1 MNKTKSKLNVVKS
14 RPAKKRKGRTATV
27 TGRNISTRVRSKGRK
42 LSSTRW
48 LQRQLN
54 DPYVAEAK
62 RLGFRSRAAFKL
74 TELDDQF
81 NFLKPGGRI
90 IDIGAAPGGWTQV
103 AVTRTNANANQK
115 GPSGRVIGIDLL
127 DMEPIHG
134 AHLITNDFLDE
145 DSPNLLKSALGGK
158 ANVVL
163 SDIAA
168 PTTGHKGTD
177 HIRIMTLLEATL
189 EFAYQ
194 VLAPKGVFVGKVFK
208 GGTEQALLSGMKKN
222 FYSVRHSKPPASRDK
237 SAEAYVIGIGF
248 RKNHKILNEQDQIT

>member
-1 MNKTKSKLNVVKS
+1 
-14 RPAKKRKGRTATV
+14 
-27 TGRNISTRVRSKGRK
+27 VRSKGRK
-42 LSSTRW
+42 ISSTQW
-48 LQRQLN
+48 LRRQLN

-62 RLGFRSRAAFKL
+62 RLGYRSRAAFKL

-81 NFLKPGGRI
+81 HFLKPGGKI

-103 AVTRTNANANQK
+103 AVTRTNSDASAK
-115 GPSGRVIGIDLL
+115 GPIGKVVSIDLL

-145 DSPNLLKSALGGK
+145 KSPDLLKRSLGGK

-168 PTTGHKGTD
+168 PTTGHKYTD
-177 HIRIMTLLEATL
+177 HIRIMILLEATL

-194 VLAPKGVFVGKVFK
+194 VLAPKGVFIGKVFK
-208 GGTEQALLSGMKKN
+208 GGTEQALLSGMQKN
-222 FYSVRHSKPPASRDK
+222 FFSVRHAKPPASRDK

-248 RKNHKILNEQDQIT
+248 REYYKSLNHQDHIT